1 MIVIDTNVFSELMA
15 SRSDSPVLAWI
26 ETVEANSLFY
36 TAITRAEI
44 RYGIERL
51 PAGARK
57 DDLSMRAQ
65 QLFSSAGEQ
74 QLNFDGLAADAYGLI
89 VAKRESLGR
98 RISIADAQIAAIALV
113 NQAQIATRNVQDF
126 QDCGIRIVN
135 PWLAS

>member
-15 SRSDSPVLAWI
+15 ARNESPVLAWI

-51 PAGARK
+51 PSGARK

-65 QLFSSAGEQ
+65 QLFTSASDK
-74 QLNFDGLAADAYGLI
+74 QLNFDGPAADAYGFI

-113 NQAQIATRNVQDF
+113 NQAQIATRNVHDF
-126 QDCGIRIVN
+126 QDCGIRILN
-135 PWLAS
+135 PWLHI

>member
-15 SRSDSPVLAWI
+15 SRSDSPVLAWV

-65 QLFSSAGEQ
+65 ALFHSAGDQ
-74 QLNFDGLAADAYGLI
+74 QLNFDGPAADAYGLI

-113 NQAQIATRNVQDF
+113 NQAQVATRNVQDF

-135 PWLAS
+135 PWLLN